1 MLRSIEIEYEGQLD
15 QGLLDDI
22 VGGLG
27 VLVERTK
34 PLVVLTASPR
44 RDVPALVHAAG
55 QIPGLRK
62 IWIRKASETVA
73 FQAS

>member
-15 QGLLDDI
+15 QGLLDEI
-22 VGGLG
+22 VSDLG

-34 PLVVLTASPR
+34 PLVVLTATPR
-44 RDVPALVHAAG
+44 RDVPALVRAAG

-62 IWIRKASETVA
+62 IWIREACETIA